1 MNNPIASVTAG
12 SPVLT
17 AALPAAS
24 QAARLVDSNA
34 SVHDSANDRGTY
46 IQRVRRQ
53 VEQWR

>member
-34 SVHDSANDRGTY
+34 SVRDSAN
-46 IQRVRRQ
+46 
-53 VEQWR
+53 